1 MAAANYLMQALQQ
14 LYGNSPFAVGP
25 SNDRMG
31 RMQPDVY
38 AGLPQFTGRSVPV
51 NSGGFMGQPSPYSF
65 PAYNQGKPEL
75 LGPTPYDP
83 NAKVDPTA
91 PAYAPPNRSGG
102 WNNQMQYVGPGGGG
116 FTTSQPNQA
125 AAAQQFY
132 QNLLQRMGATARY

>member
-38 AGLPQFTGRSVPV
+38 AGLPQFTGRSAPFVPGGSSSDAGWPRSPTNPGGYV
-51 NSGGFMGQPSPYSF
+51 PGALGSPGYRAPGGFAGQPSPYSL

-102 WNNQMQYVGPGGGG
+102 WNNQMQ
-116 FTTSQPNQA
+116 
-125 AAAQQFY
+125 
-132 QNLLQRMGATARY
+132 